1 VTGTSHHFASVYEM
15 LHELKVARIYGGMHF
30 RYSSD
35 DGATLGQRTG
45 RWVAKNYFRPVERKH
60 GTP

>member
-1 VTGTSHHFASVYEM
+1 M